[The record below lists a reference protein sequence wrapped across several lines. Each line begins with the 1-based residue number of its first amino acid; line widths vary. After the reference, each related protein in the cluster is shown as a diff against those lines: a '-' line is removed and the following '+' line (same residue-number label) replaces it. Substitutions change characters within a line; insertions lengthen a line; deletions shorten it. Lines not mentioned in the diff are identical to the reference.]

1 MKDEEKASPQPEPQR
16 LGQDEINL
24 TEFPIALLSDRS
36 PRGNPMSRR
45 FTNGEKVWEIEGT
58 AGHGLPTRLD
68 MEVYVVLT
76 ELTREQDFPERVQ
89 FTRHD
94 LLQRL
99 GWGSD
104 ARRYARLQQALD
116 CWVGV
121 TIRTTNSFYDKKARE
136 WLRRHAF
143 HLLEEYQIHERRRGD
158 GGDEADALPSWFRWS
173 DTIRRNMQARYLKP
187 LDVELFLTFR
197 SAITQALYRYLDAKR
212 LNGKPH
218 FQQSLLDLGKQHL
231 GLPASYYPSQIKRE
245 LDVAHEELIA
255 VGFLA
260 AAHYEPMRGSG
271 GEKVVYQF
279 APKRAHSGTALQGVG
294 RRVSGVGSDGS
305 HPTPDTRHPT
315 PDIDALAQ
323 QLVEHGVAGPIAAE
337 LVAERRA
344 ECEAQLAYL
353 PYRERLQNPGGAL
366 RRAIEEAWPAPEGWK
381 QAQARQRRQSQARQ
395 RRQEEQARE
404 QQAEAEAAAFDAWWA
419 ALPEPERAALT
430 AQAQAE
436 LLGDNAIL
444 AQHYARHPE
453 RLHEALRPLLRR
465 RMS

>member
-315 PDIDALAQ
+315 PRSA
-323 QLVEHGVAGPIAAE
+323 VP
-337 LVAERRA
+337 
-344 ECEAQLAYL
+344 ECA
-353 PYRERLQNPGGAL
+353 RLGAN
-366 RRAIEEAWPAPEGWK
+366 W
-381 QAQARQRRQSQARQ
+381 
-395 RRQEEQARE
+395 
-404 QQAEAEAAAFDAWWA
+404 
-419 ALPEPERAALT
+419 
-430 AQAQAE
+430 
-436 LLGDNAIL
+436 
-444 AQHYARHPE
+444 
-453 RLHEALRPLLRR
+453 
-465 RMS
+465 